1 MGTQQIKVA
10 SQTTNTP
17 FEHNRSTSEHP
28 TSFNAS
34 GSLPSNNFQEPSSN
48 NHRPLKFIHFDNNLN
63 ANRDKSFPGQLN
75 FPTSVPGNFG
85 DTNAYNRPLPPPSNE
100 QPKFPQVHSPL
111 LPNSQPSHI
120 PPSPHPPISYPITVS
135 SPQIQP
141 QREIG
146 MENPFPS
153 VYPDA
158 IKANFPSGS
167 NVQVSSVSSGTSQ
180 CHTCTAKSADITRT
194 IDEIDKE
201 AWKIFQEFSALIRQL
216 ANERRTHNMKTSAKT
231 TFFEDS
237 AALLDFLMHR
247 HSHEFEQHN

>member
-1 MGTQQIKVA
+1 LRMGTQQIKVV
-10 SQTTNTP
+10 SQTTNAP

-34 GSLPSNNFQEPSSN
+34 GSFPSNNFQEPSSN
-48 NHRPLKFIHFDNNLN
+48 NNRPLKFIHHFDNNLN
-63 ANRDKSFPGQLN
+63 TNRDKSFPGQLN
-75 FPTSVPGNFG
+75 FPASVPGNFG
-85 DTNAYNRPLPPPSNE
+85 DTSAYNRPLPLALNE
-100 QPKFPQVHSPL
+100 QPKSLQVHSPL
-111 LPNSQPSHI
+111 LPNPQPSHI
-120 PPSPHPPISYPITVS
+120 PLSPHPPISYPITVS

-141 QREIG
+141 QREMG

-158 IKANFPSGS
+158 IKANFSSGS

-180 CHTCTAKSADITRT
+180 CSTCTVKGADITKN

-201 AWKIFQEFSALIRQL
+201 AWKRFNRQL
-216 ANERRTHNMKTSAKT
+216 ANERRTHNVKTSAKT

-247 HSHEFEQHN
+247 HSHEFEQRN